1 MISTLIIYYTYELTV
16 ARSTHRKSSMKK
28 MFLKMSQNLQKKKD
42 CTKSLFK
49 KETLAQV
56 FSSEFREIFMNTF
69 FIEQFRWL
77 LLDMNSEKISSQIAK
92 PIIDLTRSSNTDS
105 NEVTISFITST
116 TKQMMSIIDYGICVM
131 IETFLRANICLFK
144 FINKKTRKKCDDV
157 NDVVLVFLLLT
168 LNIFHKFF

>member
-1 MISTLIIYYTYELTV
+1 
-16 ARSTHRKSSMKK
+16 
-28 MFLKMSQNLQKKKD
+28 
-42 CTKSLFK
+42 
-49 KETLAQV
+49 
-56 FSSEFREIFMNTF
+56 
-69 FIEQFRWL
+69 
-77 LLDMNSEKISSQIAK
+77 MNSEKISSQIAK

-105 NEVTISFITST
+105 NDVTISFITST

-144 FINKKTRKKCDDV
+144 FINKNTRKKCDDV